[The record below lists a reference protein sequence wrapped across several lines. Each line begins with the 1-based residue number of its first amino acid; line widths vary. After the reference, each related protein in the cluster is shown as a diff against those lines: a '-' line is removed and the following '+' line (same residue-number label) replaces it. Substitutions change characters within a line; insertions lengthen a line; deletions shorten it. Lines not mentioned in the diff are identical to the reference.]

1 MIDINAHRG
10 MYVITPAIATDTDRI
25 TYLVSVAGSEVFA
38 GQTRYFGGTYE
49 IDTRDW
55 LDSYLA
61 KQTTQVNSVTVSVAV
76 TCYDEDDTVLSTH
89 TYTLTWKPEMLGLSA
104 PPQPSDYSTTY
115 CNIELLNCGFEFN
128 GHTPVRVPLMI
139 DGLTLRGKTINN
151 LEKVTYMDKYG
162 DTHNGSTT
170 NSYELECFI
179 DPDWLNV
186 KTNSDLEYE
195 KVMLALQCAQ
205 KSTLKG
211 CGAGGFDA
219 IKISGMF
226 TAYIPSTPG
235 GTRPLQF
242 FEIPGRVKDVKK
254 IETYSAYSNTKKV
267 PTIKITFEIYY
278 R

>member
-1 MIDINAHRG
+1 MISLYTERLLRDGIAFDI
-10 MYVITPAIATDTDRI
+10 V
-25 TYLVSVAGSEVFA
+25 
-38 GQTRYFGGTYE
+38 
-49 IDTRDW
+49 
-55 LDSYLA
+55 
-61 KQTTQVNSVTVSVAV
+61 
-76 TCYDEDDTVLSTH
+76 
-89 TYTLTWKPEMLGLSA
+89 
-104 PPQPSDYSTTY
+104 
-115 CNIELLNCGFEFN
+115 
-128 GHTPVRVPLMI
+128 
-139 DGLTLRGKTINN
+139 
-151 LEKVTYMDKYG
+151 YMDKYG
-162 DTHNGSTT
+162 DTHNGSTS
-170 NSYELECFI
+170 NSIELEVFI

-211 CGAGGFDA
+211 CGAGGFDP
-219 IKISGMF
+219 IHISGMF

-235 GTRPLQF
+235 GTRPLQY